1 MIIDEYKT
9 GRITTDTE
17 ALTLKITF
25 KAFLMIRSE
34 LNESGIEPYP
44 IGITD
49 PEKIEFFYDMKNGII
64 DLGVFQDEIDDD
76 CIYLMAEKA
85 LGNLVVKRAY
95 KRLLELA
102 ELFTGISFES
112 YREKEKLQYLWLKDF
127 NKLVRLPFCPGLY
140 YIILRSKKNDG
151 FHYDRKDPEIFN
163 HFCKAYKIRHIKSL
177 RRVFPEKPWIIYT
190 YFHLRDCG
198 FRDINLYNQVITN
211 KEKTQKID
219 EENPKALAFFC
230 RYSIKKRGEKATL
243 NTILRKKDFTYE
255 LEGADRTFSDGLQM
269 FAKYFRHIPQS
280 LRQNILRK
288 GFTETNHAALSNIA
302 YRCENKRINFSYTD
316 EEKALEDEIDGYL
329 FRLPKTSYQLCE
341 IANTLYNCAASY
353 VDKVQKKD
361 CTIVY
366 AEKDGKYRICIEV
379 QGNEIIQERIHHNKD
394 PEKEE
399 RTALRKWHKK
409 HKLTIQKPQELDE
422 EAAIARLRQPRR
434 ARELRQYI
442 PE

>member
-9 GRITTDTE
+9 GRITTDTD

-25 KAFLMIRSE
+25 KNFMTIK
-34 LNESGIEPYP
+34 NEDGSGSEPYP
-44 IGITD
+44 IGIKD

-64 DLGVFQDEIDDD
+64 DLGILQDDLDDFW
-76 CIYLMAEKA
+76 LHARASET
-85 LGNLVVKRAY
+85 LGKPLVKKAY
-95 KRLLELA
+95 KRLLNLA
-102 ELFTGISFES
+102 EIFTGISFES
-112 YREKEKLQYLWLKDF
+112 YRTKEKLSGIWTRDF

-341 IANTLYNCAASY
+341 IANTLHNCAASY